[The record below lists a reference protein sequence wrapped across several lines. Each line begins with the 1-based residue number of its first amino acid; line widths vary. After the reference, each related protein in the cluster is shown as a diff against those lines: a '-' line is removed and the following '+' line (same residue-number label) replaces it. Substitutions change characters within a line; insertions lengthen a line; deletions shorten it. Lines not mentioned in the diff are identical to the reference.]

1 MNNNLC
7 AVFLPP
13 RGGNSIPFPL
23 LNDTIRLFFL
33 KMDVLNKALGV
44 TTMVLLLDIV
54 VLRTF
59 LALIQIDIDVRG

>member
-1 MNNNLC
+1 MNNSLS
-7 AVFLPP
+7 AVILPP
-13 RGGNSIPFPL
+13 RGANLIPFPL
-23 LNDTIRLFFL
+23 LSDTIRLFFF

-59 LALIQIDIDVRG
+59 LALIQIDIDVRD